1 MNEEMEKLVL
11 DATKEMCQLKD
22 ELLHESI
29 LSEID
34 VKIFSNTKK
43 LIIKP
48 SQIENINKFL
58 KFFNDNGVKLDNK
71 SFVVDVQDYE
81 DGYITT
87 EQCKSMFDVRNEIRD
102 VNCDLKI
109 KDGILWDL
117 EDVMAANAKLDNV
130 IEQIK
135 SANIKENGESRNLN
149 QLEKFL
155 WVYKFVSNRFYKDA
169 DDVYNPRS
177 LTSVLNG
184 EDIVCVGFANLLK
197 EMCNRLNIEC
207 YKNNCY
213 ADGVAHANNVVI
225 IDNVPY
231 FCDACFDCKKYKD
244 MNATL
249 NYCLLPTQDIK
260 SIMYTKFTNSN
271 APFLNIEHDIETFK
285 EEYYKIQE
293 METMSFYEYN
303 DFENEEYSI
312 IGNNKKNNYFKL
324 IPKYEGEEENYKD
337 KALYYLKSTI
347 KLLKARNNDKIISID
362 QMQDAL
368 TNVFKAQGKS
378 KQEAIDMAE
387 LEANTTVANAHMI
400 FDEKA
405 TNCFAAEPYEFK
417 L

>member
-1 MNEEMEKLVL
+1 MNEEMEKMLL
-11 DATKEMCQLKD
+11 NATKEMCELKP
-22 ELLHESI
+22 EI
-29 LSEID
+29 LDNPIMSDINI
-34 VKIFSNTKK
+34 KIFSNTKK
-43 LIIKP
+43 IIIQS
-48 SQIENINKFL
+48 SQIVDIDKYLKLFKENH
-58 KFFNDNGVKLDNK
+58 VRLDNK
-71 SFVVDVQDYE
+71 NFIIDVQDYE
-81 DGYITT
+81 NGYIKTN
-87 EQCKSMFDVRNEIRD
+87 QCELLLNTRNKIRSMNS
-102 VNCDLKI
+102 DLKI
-109 KDGILWDL
+109 QDGKIWDL
-117 EDVMAANAKLDNV
+117 EDVMSANSKLDKV
-130 IEQIK
+130 VEQITTAK
-135 SANIKENGESRNLN
+135 IKENGELRNLN

-155 WVYKFVSNRFYKDA
+155 WAYKFVSNRMYKDVE
-169 DDVYNPRS
+169 DLNSPRA

-184 EDIVCVGFANLLK
+184 DDIVCVGFANLLK
-197 EMCNRLNIEC
+197 EMCHRLNIEC

-213 ADGVAHANNVVI
+213 ADGVAHANNVVV